1 MDLLLDEAGVAELI
15 QGHLVILVDLH
26 LLEHPFR
33 DVLHVVSRHALHVVK
48 CREDLQ
54 HLGHSDGAF
63 RINFARN
70 KNDRGSPEP
79 SPSYISNNHFN
90 FSPAVPE
97 VGMSVAIRNSFEIEY
112 KSSKRIIF
120 HTLKSM
126 LPLLSSSKRPKS
138 WSTKTRAMP
147 DGRRR
152 Q

>member
-1 MDLLLDEAGVAELI
+1 MDLLLDEAGVAELV

-26 LLEHPFR
+26 LLKHPFR

-70 KNDRGSPEP
+70 KKDLGSPEP
-79 SPSYISNNHFN
+79 SPSYISNNHFS

-97 VGMSVAIRNSFEIEY
+97 VGMSVAIRNSFEIE
-112 KSSKRIIF
+112 
-120 HTLKSM
+120 
-126 LPLLSSSKRPKS
+126 
-138 WSTKTRAMP
+138 
-147 DGRRR
+147 
-152 Q
+152 